1 MSILAFDNLHMTIN
15 TNESSKAEFGSRGL
29 EPSHFKIVPSSSG
42 IGRKLSV
49 DIDTLPFVCCVIY
62 MKQTGISNQCE
73 KNFLQIKYNSM
84 KRAFINEHRNEM
96 QTKCVGI

>member
-1 MSILAFDNLHMTIN
+1 MTIN

-49 DIDTLPFVCCVIY
+49 DIDTLPFVCCVIC
-62 MKQTGISNQCE
+62 MKQMKKTKQTFRNYKSMW
-73 KNFLQIKYNSM
+73 KNFLQIKHNSM
-84 KRAFINEHRNEM
+84 KRAFINEHENEM
-96 QTKCVGI
+96 QTKFAGI